1 MPEKKL
7 TPAQAG
13 RLGGLRSAAL
23 AGRAGMARLGAR
35 GGNATL
41 AAHGAEHMT
50 RLSHQRWGRLQKT
63 SNSEKPNAA
72 GISGGVRVHHQSRDE
87 RGDSDMIPARGAG
100 E

>member
-23 AGRAGMARLGAR
+23 AGPAGMARRGAR
-35 GGNATL
+35 GGNATV
-41 AAHGAEHMT
+41 AAHGPDHMT
-50 RLSHQRWGRLQKT
+50 RLSHQRWGRLKKT
-63 SNSEKPNAA
+63 TNSEKPNAA
-72 GISGGVRVHHQSRDE
+72 GISGGVRVARNSRD
-87 RGDSDMIPARGAG
+87 RKGGTDMIPARGAG